1 MKAKS
6 THQTYVDKKQ
16 EPLAHLGSLKH
27 FSSFEIHGFAGIFR
41 LKCFLRMPW

>member
-1 MKAKS
+1 MTVKS

-27 FSSFEIHGFAGIFR
+27 FNSFEIPGFAGIF
-41 LKCFLRMPW
+41 